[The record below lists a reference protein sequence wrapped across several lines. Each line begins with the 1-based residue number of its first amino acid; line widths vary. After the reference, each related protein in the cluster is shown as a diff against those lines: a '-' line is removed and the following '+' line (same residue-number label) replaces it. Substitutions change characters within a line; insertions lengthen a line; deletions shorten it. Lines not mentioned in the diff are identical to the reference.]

1 MLEQLG
7 GLMDM
12 VKKVQQNVD
21 QVQEHLKQERIEV
34 SSGDVIKITL
44 NGQQEL
50 VAIELN
56 PKYLTTENA
65 VLLQDLI
72 TATMNNA
79 LAKSREL
86 NQAAMSK
93 LAGDMNLP
101 KIPGLF

>member
-34 SSGDVIKITL
+34 SSGDVVKITL